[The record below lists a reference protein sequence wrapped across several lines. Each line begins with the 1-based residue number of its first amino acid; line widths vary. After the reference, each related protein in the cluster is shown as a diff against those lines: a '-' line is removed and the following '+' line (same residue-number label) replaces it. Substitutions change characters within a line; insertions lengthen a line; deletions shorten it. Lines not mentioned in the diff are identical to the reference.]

1 MTCTEFDTNEIIWV
15 GFNQDQS
22 CITVG
27 TQSGFKIYQS
37 EPLRLQLSRDLHG
50 GIGIVEMLFR
60 QNVMALVGGGSN
72 PKWPKNKVIM
82 WDDLEVNKFEELN
95 HN

>member
-1 MTCTEFDTNEIIWV
+1 MVEGNSNQSVGDMVELDGASYFRKPTNTDFDTNEIIWV

-37 EPLRLQLSRDLHG
+37 DPLIL
-50 GIGIVEMLFR
+50 
-60 QNVMALVGGGSN
+60 
-72 PKWPKNKVIM
+72 
-82 WDDLEVNKFEELN
+82 
-95 HN
+95 